1 MSTTIT
7 FNIDDIYRKVEDA
20 ANTAIL
26 SAAEVGRKQAESLL
40 MHNGGRYVSSAPYS
54 PPNFQT
60 GELAGNIVA
69 EGPEIVG
76 PLRAR
81 FGTYVKHGRH
91 MEYGVTIRPKNVK
104 AIPVPCNIQAR
115 QMLGRIKGASLRT
128 QNLGMFIKNGVKY
141 LGEKT
146 AKKGELK
153 KNGALFVLRT
163 RVVIEQRPWLRP
175 AASLAASDMKARYA
189 EVLKQELHF

>member
-26 SAAEVGRKQAESLL
+26 AAAEVGRERAESLL
-40 MHNGGRYVSSAPYS
+40 MHNGGRHVSSSPGS

-69 EGPEIVG
+69 EGPSIVG

-81 FGTYVKHGRH
+81 FGTYIPHGRY
-91 MEYGVTIRPKNVK
+91 MEFGSTIRPKNVK

-115 QMLGRIKGASLRT
+115 AMLSRIKGSSLRT
-128 QNLGMFIKNGVKY
+128 QNLGMFKKDGKTY
-141 LGEKT
+141 LAEKT
-146 AKKGELK
+146 EKKGALK
-153 KNGALFVLRT
+153 KNGALFVLRKSVT
-163 RVVIEQRPWLRP
+163 ILPRPWLRP